1 MKTRKILGCLAVVAV
16 AQFLAGAGQS
26 VQSFKWTGVKMT
38 DTEYLIYRSVPKDST
53 VHDVYMT
60 CKRGSEDIS
69 VSMVTSQD
77 VKYADEELVNGGK
90 RLPQEAK
97 FLIDGKPAGEMEVI
111 AGQAEAFESGD
122 KRAVS
127 IDFEMTKD
135 DALFKAMQKGKTLR
149 FVLPKASSHAIPLAR
164 FAAMSKAMVA
174 HCKL

>member
-1 MKTRKILGCLAVVAV
+1 MKKPILKCALVVVA
-16 AQFLAGAGQS
+16 AQMLAAAGQP
-26 VQSFKWTGVKMT
+26 VATFKWTGVKMT

-60 CKRGSEDIS
+60 CKRGSEDIT
-69 VSMVTSQD
+69 VTMVTSQQ
-77 VKYADEELVNGGK
+77 VKYSDEELVNDGK

-97 FLIDGKPAGEMEVI
+97 FLIDGKPAGEMEVV
-111 AGQAEAFESGD
+111 AGQAEAFEND
-122 KRAVS
+122 ARRAVS

-149 FVLPKASSHAIPLAR
+149 FVLPKASSHSIPLGP
-164 FAAMSKAMVA
+164 FAAMSKAMIA